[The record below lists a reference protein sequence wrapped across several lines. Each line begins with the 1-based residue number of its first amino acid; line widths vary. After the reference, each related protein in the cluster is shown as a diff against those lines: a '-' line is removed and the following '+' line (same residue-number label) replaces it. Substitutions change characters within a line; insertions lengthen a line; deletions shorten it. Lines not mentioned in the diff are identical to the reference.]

1 MPYRELQFTVV
12 AEIAEPLGDALM
24 ELGALSV
31 SVEDASAGGYD
42 ENPLYG
48 EPGLSPEVQA
58 RDLSNVKALFGDEID
73 LNPDDLISDLK
84 EAGFSVSHPSETII
98 ADQDWVLL
106 TQSQFEPLQI
116 GKRIWIIPSWHSK
129 PNDPNAICLA
139 VDPGLAFGT
148 GSHPTTRLCLEWL
161 EEFTQ
166 QSTNRGKS
174 LMDYGCGSGI
184 LAIAAH
190 KLGFGLVFGTD
201 IDPQAIESAKSNA
214 QQNEVG
220 IDFQLPDDI
229 DKTIGH
235 QQFDVVM
242 ANILANPL
250 QVLAPALIARLKPGG
265 HLVLSGIL
273 ERQANEVI
281 ASYQNAIQ
289 LSIYAAHEGWVCL
302 AGTLTPKTKSVVLAS
317 KASGDISHR
326 ALPIAGD
333 KVFLQTVHRAPK
345 QRSIKK
351 YALIAL
357 ISLLI
362 AYPVATI
369 FWRMPVLHALAPSI
383 DSGANPITLGAF
395 NTLQK
400 IDQALCEWIPCDRKA
415 VADFKAWRFLS
426 ANLGM
431 DETKKLGAELPA
443 VQSILQIELQNRL
456 AVPIAVPHLELTLR
470 DADEKTIARIILTP
484 EEWLP
489 KPWQSAHPSFLLTGA
504 PAGELFSLSMP
515 VQLPANAAGYR
526 LRVAYP
532 NQLPTT
538 PS

>member
-12 AEIAEPLGDALM
+12 AEIAEPLGDVLM

-48 EPGLSPEVQA
+48 EPGLAPEVQA
-58 RDLSNVKALFGDEID
+58 WDLSNVKALFSEETD
-73 LNPDDLISDLK
+73 LNLDDLLSDLK
-84 EAGFSVSHPSETII
+84 EAGFSVSRPSETII

-116 GKRIWIIPSWHSK
+116 GKHIWIVPSWHSK
-129 PNDPNAICLA
+129 PNDPHAICLA

-161 EEFTQ
+161 EEFSQ
-166 QSTNRGKS
+166 QSANRGKS

-190 KLGFGLVFGTD
+190 KLGFGVVFGTD
-201 IDPQAIESAKSNA
+201 IDPQAIESARANA
-214 QQNEVG
+214 QQNSVG
-220 IDFQLPDDI
+220 IEFQLPDDI
-229 DKTIGH
+229 EKTIGH

-250 QVLAPALIARLKPGG
+250 QVLAPALIARLKPGA

-273 ERQANEVI
+273 ERQADEVI
-281 ASYQNAIQ
+281 ASYENALQ
-289 LSIYAAHEGWVCL
+289 LSIYASHDGWVCL
-302 AGTLTPKTKSVVLAS
+302 AGTLAPKTKGVISVPQL
-317 KASGDISHR
+317 SGANKGPVQTIDR
-326 ALPIAGD
+326 LPS
-333 KVFLQTVHRAPK
+333 

-351 YALIAL
+351 HLFIGLVA
-357 ISLLI
+357 LLI
-362 AYPVATI
+362 AYPAVTI
-369 FWRMPVLHALAPSI
+369 FWRMPMLHALAPSI
-383 DSGANPITLGAF
+383 ESGANPITLEAF
-395 NTLQK
+395 NALQK
-400 IDQALCEWIPCDRKA
+400 IDQALCVWIPCDRKA

-426 ANLGM
+426 ADLGI
-431 DETKKLGAELPA
+431 DVTKKLGAELPA

-456 AVPIAVPHLELTLR
+456 AVPIAVPHLELTLS
-470 DADEKTIARIILTP
+470 DADEKTIARILLTP

-489 KPWQSAHPSFLLTGA
+489 KPWQNAHPSYLLTGA
-504 PAGELFSLSMP
+504 PAGELFSLSLP
-515 VQLPANAAGYR
+515 VQLPVNAAGYR

-532 NQLPTT
+532 NQLPSS